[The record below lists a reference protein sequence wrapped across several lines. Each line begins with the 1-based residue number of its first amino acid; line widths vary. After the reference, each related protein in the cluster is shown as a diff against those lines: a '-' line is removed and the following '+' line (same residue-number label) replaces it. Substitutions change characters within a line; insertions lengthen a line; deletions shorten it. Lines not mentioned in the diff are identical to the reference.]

1 MDDPELLR
9 FGLVP
14 VVAPDDAGPGDADGE
29 LPPVWGAKQLG
40 EAAAQVFVHDMG
52 PEQLLLGE
60 KAQVSGIEL
69 PGKGGIQ
76 QREGP
81 LRPAPGEGG
90 QKGQNF
96 PQCNGKN
103 LRNTAEFAL
112 AIGGTGQAAEQLLH
126 HIVHVGQMQQLPWIL
141 DGDRK
146 LPGRAVAEGSDG
158 AVVVRAAPLAEN
170 VRKAV
175 QKNLRTGF
183 CAVAQKDLLGGQLAL
198 TVRRGGTG
206 LNGGGEQHRAGTL
219 RQAGEEDFGEVKVPL
234 PKGFRIGSPVY
245 TGQMED
251 KLRLPAPAGEEIRW
265 SIPVAGQNLG
275 AAGEGEG
282 FQPGQKVSA
291 QKSPGPGDQDLH
303 RRPSLVRRARISG
316 SCSSFSRIWGTSS
329 RRARSEEKGSPSA
342 VGTAGVRP

>member
-1 MDDPELLR
+1 
-9 FGLVP
+9 
-14 VVAPDDAGPGDADGE
+14 
-29 LPPVWGAKQLG
+29 
-40 EAAAQVFVHDMG
+40 
-52 PEQLLLGE
+52 
-60 KAQVSGIEL
+60 
-69 PGKGGIQ
+69 
-76 QREGP
+76 
-81 LRPAPGEGG
+81 
-90 QKGQNF
+90 
-96 PQCNGKN
+96 
-103 LRNTAEFAL
+103 
-112 AIGGTGQAAEQLLH
+112 
-126 HIVHVGQMQQLPWIL
+126 MQQLPWIL

-146 LPGRAVAEGSDG
+146 LPGRAVAEGGDG
-158 AVVVRAAPLAEN
+158 AIVVRAAPLAEN
-170 VRKAV
+170 VRQTV

-329 RRARSEEKGSPSA
+329 RRARSEEKGSPSP